1 METSSC
7 LPSVQFLMVPLPLI
21 LFGHNGCHQIKG
33 VLIIIQLNIYFQD
46 QFTGS
51 VQESLR
57 IMDLLPDEYLRVCL
71 AFCSQCTLNINYRK
85 HTFPCDQ
92 RSFSVTLADFLIRR
106 VFSKVN
112 HLNLFILLLHFLP
125 HPPLVK

>member
-57 IMDLLPDEYLRVCL
+57 IMDLLPDEYLQVCL
-71 AFCSQCTLNINYRK
+71 TFCSPCTLNIDYRK

-92 RSFSVTLADFLIRR
+92 KSFSVTLADFLKLRE
-106 VFSKVN
+106 FSKVD